1 MEHGKFSVSKIWH
14 IAKMEYIKLIMDPR
28 MILIVAALVFAYQFI
43 TVPLLQNAA
52 MMGKP
57 INVYEPFVA
66 LLNSNFMILLV
77 PAVFLAIMSD
87 YPRIDGNTLFVVQR
101 AGKGNWFFGQ
111 ILYAQMSIL
120 SYLLIVF
127 VGMMIPVLWGGSFS
141 AKWSPVVSEF
151 AYSFPDYA
159 QNTGSV
165 SIPPEIYYHMSPAFA
180 VFCGVLF
187 VFLYLFLLSMILLLF
202 ATLGAKKAGV
212 ITGFLVIAAGIC
224 FCATSSRF
232 KFLFPMAN
240 SLQRPYAEEDDGRH
254 RKAEKAEQRVKIAVH
269 IHLRDGEEQADRQ
282 RALEHILIRRLAK
295 GLVQHADA
303 AQKPAQQNHQKHRH
317 RRVEGKDKA
326 IHGDSLPSGLWR
338 LPPRDAR
345 ENVPLQNRV

>member
-1 MEHGKFSVSKIWH
+1 MEHGKFSISKIWH

-120 SYLLIVF
+120 SYLLVVF
-127 VGMMIPVLWGGSFS
+127 VGMMVPVLW
-141 AKWSPVVSEF
+141 
-151 AYSFPDYA
+151 
-159 QNTGSV
+159 
-165 SIPPEIYYHMSPAFA
+165 
-180 VFCGVLF
+180 
-187 VFLYLFLLSMILLLF
+187 LSLI
-202 ATLGAKKAGV
+202 
-212 ITGFLVIAAGIC
+212 
-224 FCATSSRF
+224 
-232 KFLFPMAN
+232 
-240 SLQRPYAEEDDGRH
+240 
-254 RKAEKAEQRVKIAVH
+254 H
-269 IHLRDGEEQADRQ
+269 I
-282 RALEHILIRRLAK
+282 
-295 GLVQHADA
+295 
-303 AQKPAQQNHQKHRH
+303 
-317 RRVEGKDKA
+317 
-326 IHGDSLPSGLWR
+326 
-338 LPPRDAR
+338 
-345 ENVPLQNRV
+345 

>member
-14 IAKMEYIKLIMDPR
+14 IAKLEYIKLIMDPR

-127 VGMMIPVLWGGSFS
+127 VGMMVPVLWGGSFS

-212 ITGFLVIAAGIC
+212 ITVFLVIAAGIC

-240 SLQRPYAEEDDGRH
+240 SLLG
-254 RKAEKAEQRVKIAVH
+254 VH
-269 IHLRDGEEQADRQ
+269 YTRYYREMVFPL
-282 RALEHILIRRLAK
+282 
-295 GLVQHADA
+295 
-303 AQKPAQQNHQKHRH
+303 
-317 RRVEGKDKA
+317 
-326 IHGDSLPSGLWR
+326 SLS
-338 LPPRDAR
+338 A
-345 ENVPLQNRV
+345 

>member
-1 MEHGKFSVSKIWH
+1 MEHGKFSISKIWH

-120 SYLLIVF
+120 SYLLVVF
-127 VGMMIPVLWGGSFS
+127 VGMMVPVLWGGSFS
-141 AKWSPVVSEF
+141 AKWSP
-151 AYSFPDYA
+151 DC
-159 QNTGSV
+159 NISV
-165 SIPPEIYYHMSPAFA
+165 SDDRDPVSHKTLPVHWSQSDSSDLFHMVP
-180 VFCGVLF
+180 
-187 VFLYLFLLSMILLLF
+187 
-202 ATLGAKKAGV
+202 
-212 ITGFLVIAAGIC
+212 
-224 FCATSSRF
+224 
-232 KFLFPMAN
+232 
-240 SLQRPYAEEDDGRH
+240 RH
-254 RKAEKAEQRVKIAVH
+254 FR
-269 IHLRDGEEQADRQ
+269 
-282 RALEHILIRRLAK
+282 
-295 GLVQHADA
+295 
-303 AQKPAQQNHQKHRH
+303 
-317 RRVEGKDKA
+317 
-326 IHGDSLPSGLWR
+326 S
-338 LPPRDAR
+338 
-345 ENVPLQNRV
+345 VPL

>member
-111 ILYAQMSIL
+111 ILYAQMSIHCVCGNDDSCFVGWKFFCKMESCGFGVCLFVSGLCTKYRKCQHSAGNLL
-120 SYLLIVF
+120 SYVAGICCFLR
-127 VGMMIPVLWGGSFS
+127 
-141 AKWSPVVSEF
+141 
-151 AYSFPDYA
+151 
-159 QNTGSV
+159 
-165 SIPPEIYYHMSPAFA
+165 
-180 VFCGVLF
+180 GVICLF
-187 VFLYLFLLSMILLLF
+187 VFVF
-202 ATLGAKKAGV
+202 A
-212 ITGFLVIAAGIC
+212 
-224 FCATSSRF
+224 
-232 KFLFPMAN
+232 
-240 SLQRPYAEEDDGRH
+240 
-254 RKAEKAEQRVKIAVH
+254 
-269 IHLRDGEEQADRQ
+269 
-282 RALEHILIRRLAK
+282 
-295 GLVQHADA
+295 
-303 AQKPAQQNHQKHRH
+303 
-317 RRVEGKDKA
+317 
-326 IHGDSLPSGLWR
+326 
-338 LPPRDAR
+338 
-345 ENVPLQNRV
+345 

>member
-1 MEHGKFSVSKIWH
+1 MEHGKFSISKIWH

-120 SYLLIVF
+120 SYLLVVF
-127 VGMMIPVLWGGSFS
+127 VGMMVPVLWGGSFS

-165 SIPPEIYYHMSPAFA
+165 S
-180 VFCGVLF
+180 
-187 VFLYLFLLSMILLLF
+187 LSLIHISEP
-202 ATLGAKKAGV
+202 T
-212 ITGFLVIAAGIC
+212 
-224 FCATSSRF
+224 
-232 KFLFPMAN
+232 
-240 SLQRPYAEEDDGRH
+240 RH
-254 RKAEKAEQRVKIAVH
+254 
-269 IHLRDGEEQADRQ
+269 
-282 RALEHILIRRLAK
+282 
-295 GLVQHADA
+295 
-303 AQKPAQQNHQKHRH
+303 
-317 RRVEGKDKA
+317 
-326 IHGDSLPSGLWR
+326 
-338 LPPRDAR
+338 
-345 ENVPLQNRV
+345 

>member
-141 AKWSPVVSEF
+141 A
-151 AYSFPDYA
+151 
-159 QNTGSV
+159 N
-165 SIPPEIYYHMSPAFA
+165 
-180 VFCGVLF
+180 GVLWF
-187 VFLYLFLLSMILLLF
+187 RSLPIRFRTMHKIQEVSAFRRKFIIICRRHLLF
-202 ATLGAKKAGV
+202 FAGCYLS
-212 ITGFLVIAAGIC
+212 FCIC
-224 FCATSSRF
+224 FC
-232 KFLFPMAN
+232 
-240 SLQRPYAEEDDGRH
+240 
-254 RKAEKAEQRVKIAVH
+254 
-269 IHLRDGEEQADRQ
+269 
-282 RALEHILIRRLAK
+282 
-295 GLVQHADA
+295 LV
-303 AQKPAQQNHQKHRH
+303 
-317 RRVEGKDKA
+317 
-326 IHGDSLPSGLWR
+326 
-338 LPPRDAR
+338 
-345 ENVPLQNRV
+345 

>member
-180 VFCGVLF
+180 VFCGALF

-240 SLQRPYAEEDDGRH
+240 SLLGVHYTRYYREMVFPLSLSAYYFIGLL
-254 RKAEKAEQRVKIAVH
+254 AV
-269 IHLRDGEEQADRQ
+269 
-282 RALEHILIRRLAK
+282 ILFVAFIRCK
-295 GLVQHADA
+295 KMNYNFDHEID
-303 AQKPAQQNHQKHRH
+303 
-317 RRVEGKDKA
+317 
-326 IHGDSLPSGLWR
+326 
-338 LPPRDAR
+338 
-345 ENVPLQNRV
+345 

>member
-14 IAKMEYIKLIMDPR
+14 IAKLEYIKLIMDPR

-127 VGMMIPVLWGGSFS
+127 VGMMVPVLWGGSFS
-141 AKWSPVVSEF
+141 AKWSPVVSGLCTKYRKCQHSAGNLLSYVAGICCF
-151 AYSFPDYA
+151 LR
-159 QNTGSV
+159 
-165 SIPPEIYYHMSPAFA
+165 
-180 VFCGVLF
+180 GVICLF
-187 VFLYLFLLSMILLLF
+187 VFVF
-202 ATLGAKKAGV
+202 A
-212 ITGFLVIAAGIC
+212 
-224 FCATSSRF
+224 
-232 KFLFPMAN
+232 
-240 SLQRPYAEEDDGRH
+240 
-254 RKAEKAEQRVKIAVH
+254 
-269 IHLRDGEEQADRQ
+269 
-282 RALEHILIRRLAK
+282 
-295 GLVQHADA
+295 
-303 AQKPAQQNHQKHRH
+303 
-317 RRVEGKDKA
+317 
-326 IHGDSLPSGLWR
+326 
-338 LPPRDAR
+338 
-345 ENVPLQNRV
+345 